1 MFEFQKEEQDAIIV
15 ENVNKRFKIPHE
27 KRNTVF
33 ENIAGIVKGR
43 KQDYDEF
50 CALRDISFRVK
61 KGEKLGIVGENGS
74 GKSTL
79 LKIISGVLVPDAGSV
94 NVFGKVAPFL
104 ELGVGFQPDL
114 TAEENVRLY
123 GAVMGMSKKEM
134 EDRFDEIFEFA
145 ELMRFKQMKL
155 KNFSSGMYMR
165 LAFATAT
172 ATDPDILLIDEVL
185 AVGDEAFQRKCFDK
199 INEFKM
205 NGKTIVLV
213 THDLETVKRLCDS
226 AILLDHGSIGSL
238 GNSERVIDE
247 YHKNM
252 REKAESVIK
261 AQQEKVMQQEVYQQ
275 ELSPIAVEENITPE
289 MAELPK
295 DRWGIGEVEITE
307 VRFFGRGGEEKYIF
321 RTGEILVA
329 KIKYSTKQRIEKPV
343 FGVAIHR
350 NDGTHIT
357 GPNTKFHNN
366 VIESIEGEGIVEY
379 IVDSLPLLNGTY
391 LFTAAVY
398 DFACVIA
405 YDHHERRFTFK
416 VEDEDKKDYGIFY
429 IPCRWKYGK
438 E

>member
-1 MFEFQKEEQDAIIV
+1 MFEPPLKKKEDGDAIIV
-15 ENVNKRFKIPHE
+15 ENVRKRFRIPHE
-27 KRNTVF
+27 KRNTLF
-33 ENIAGIVKGR
+33 ENIAGVVKGR

-79 LKIISGVLVPDAGSV
+79 LKIISGVFVPDAG
-94 NVFGKVAPFL
+94 NVKVYGKVAPFL
-104 ELGVGFQPDL
+104 ELGVGFQPEL

-123 GAVMGMSKKEM
+123 GAVMGMSRKEM
-134 EDRFDEIFEFA
+134 ESRFEEIFEFA
-145 ELMRFKQMKL
+145 ELERFKQMKL

-172 ATDPDILLIDEVL
+172 ATSPDILLIDEVL
-185 AVGDEAFQRKCFDK
+185 AVGDETFQRKCFDK

-213 THDLETVKRLCDS
+213 THDLEMVKRLCDS
-226 AILLDHGSIGSL
+226 AILLDHGKMTSIG
-238 GNSERVIDE
+238 NSQMVIDE

-252 REKAESVIK
+252 REKAESILKVQQKIVI
-261 AQQEKVMQQEVYQQ
+261 QQE
-275 ELSPIAVEENITPE
+275 STPITNEESSVPE
-289 MAELPK
+289 KAELPK
-295 DRWGIGEVEITE
+295 DRWGTGEIEITE
-307 VRFFGRGGEEKYIF
+307 VKFFGRDSEEKYIF
-321 RTGEILVA
+321 RTGETLIA
-329 KIKYSTKQRIEKPV
+329 KIKYSAKQRIEKPV

-366 VIESIEGEGIVEY
+366 VIESIEGDGIVEY

-398 DFACVIA
+398 DFACVNA
-405 YDHHERRFTFK
+405 YDYHEKRFTFK
-416 VEDEDKKDYGIFY
+416 VEDESKKDYGIFY
-429 IPCRWKYGK
+429 IPCRWKYG